1 MTTSLVLVPCKLC
14 KTRIPVSD
22 LRKNKDG
29 LYVCNTCLS
38 HGFYETSL
46 RTTELRKPLP
56 SKVQPQTKK
65 EEKISYL
72 CNSCKFSF
80 TKPFE
85 SEDKN
90 CPMCGKDFNVV
101 RKQSASEL
109 LRDVESMFGE

>member
-1 MTTSLVLVPCKLC
+1 MATNLVLVPCKLC
-14 KTRIPVSD
+14 KTKVPVSD

-46 RTTELRKPLP
+46 RVNELRKPLP
-56 SKVQPQTKK
+56 SNVQPQVKK
-65 EEKISYL
+65 EEKIAYL

-80 TKPFE
+80 TKPLG

-90 CPMCGKDFNVV
+90 CPMCGKDFSVV
-101 RKQSASEL
+101 RKQGASEL
-109 LRDVESMFGE
+109 LRDVEDMME